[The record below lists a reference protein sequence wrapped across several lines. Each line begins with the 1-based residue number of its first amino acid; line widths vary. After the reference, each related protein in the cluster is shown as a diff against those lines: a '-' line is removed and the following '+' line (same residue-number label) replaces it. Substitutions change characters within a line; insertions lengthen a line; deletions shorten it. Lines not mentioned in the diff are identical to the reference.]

1 MTILA
6 EMGLDPGM
14 DHMSAMKVIHEVQE
28 RGDSIV
34 AFSSVCGGLPAP
46 EGESYFLPNL
56 LNLLTYLTYVLTY
69 YHKYYLHTYLLTYL
83 LIPHLLT
90 YLTYLLTYLRT
101 YLLTYLSSFLT

>member
-34 AFSSVCGGLPAP
+34 AFSSVRGGLPAP

-56 LNLLTYLTYVLTY
+56 LNLLTYLLN
-69 YHKYYLHTYLLTYL
+69 LLTN
-83 LIPHLLT
+83 
-90 YLTYLLTYLRT
+90 LLTYLRT